1 MFASTPLLRYVG
13 QDEAGLAVFVVAE
26 DLIFE
31 VGLDGDRGSGIV
43 VTVPAGFATNLASVP
58 RLLRW
63 LFPPDGPWLAAAV
76 LHDFLYGLKGCTRF
90 LADAL
95 FREAMAGLKVTWKQ
109 RVIMYY
115 AVRLFG
121 GSHRRVK

>member
-1 MFASTPLLRYVG
+1 MFASKPLLRYVG
-13 QDEAGLAVFVVAE
+13 QNKAGRAVYVLAE
-26 DLIFE
+26 DLLFSI
-31 VGLDGDRGSGIV
+31 GLNGGWNGITV
-43 VTVPAGFATNLASVP
+43 RVPAGFETDLASVP

-63 LFPPDGPWLAAAV
+63 LFPPDGPWLSAAV
-76 LHDFLYGLKGCTRF
+76 LHDFLYGLEGCSRF